1 MGDGQGS
8 KPCGQ
13 GVQFLTGSP
22 ILKGVYMNKP
32 EGMTEL
38 DYKCHTL
45 DSLDI
50 VMEICERSNHPK
62 KERAIDAVEV
72 SQEFLERWWEV

>member
-22 ILKGVYMNKP
+22 ILKGENMDEVQHKIDILKNLMIAMDICDSTPHEDKDKVIDTIEEVYKFV
-32 EGMTEL
+32 
-38 DYKCHTL
+38 DK
-45 DSLDI
+45 
-50 VMEICERSNHPK
+50 R
-62 KERAIDAVEV
+62 
-72 SQEFLERWWEV
+72 WEV